1 MSSRPSGQIR
11 PSASPRR
18 AEGISAVVV
27 TYRPGE
33 EVPAN
38 IAAIRAQVALVV
50 VVDNGATAESRARLA
65 SLAGQP
71 GIELIFNPDNRGV
84 AAALNQGMERA
95 QAGSFAWLA
104 TFDQDSR
111 LPVGF
116 MDGLLAAHAAWPDRE
131 RVAIIAPL
139 YRDRSLGFVSSP
151 GGPLPE
157 GPLHD
162 TAVSVT
168 ATSGNL
174 VALRA
179 LQAVGGFREDFFI
192 DCVDFELCLRCR
204 RAGWQVLE
212 ARGVVLDHA
221 QGRWER
227 RRLLWRTPRVN
238 DYDAMRRYY
247 QVRNR
252 LVLYARLGGVDIRW
266 TLRDAWGF
274 GWDFLKLILFCHQRP
289 AKLRAMFTGA
299 CDALRGRMG
308 PRPA

>member
-1 MSSRPSGQIR
+1 M
-11 PSASPRR
+11 
-18 AEGISAVVV
+18 VVA
-27 TYRPGE
+27 YHPDAA
-33 EVPAN
+33 VPAN
-38 IAAIRAQVALVV
+38 ITAIRAQVALVV
-50 VVDNGATAESRARLA
+50 VVDNGSTPESRARLE

-71 GIELIFNPDNRGV
+71 GIELVCNANNRGV

-95 QAGSFAWLA
+95 LAGSFAWLA
-104 TFDQDSR
+104 TFDQDSC
-111 LPVGF
+111 LPAGY
-116 MDGLLAAHAAWPDRE
+116 MDGLLAAHAAWPERD

-151 GGPLPE
+151 AVPLPN

-174 VALRA
+174 VSLRA
-179 LQAVGGFREDFFI
+179 LRAVGGFREDFFI
-192 DCVDFELCLRCR
+192 DCVDFEFCLRCR

-227 RRLLWRTPRVN
+227 RRLWGRTARVN
-238 DYDAMRRYY
+238 DYGAVRRYY

-252 LVLYARLGGVDIRW
+252 LVLYARLGGVDLRW

-289 AKLRAMFTGA
+289 AKLRAMSAGA
-299 CDALRGRMG
+299 WDALRRRMG
-308 PRPA
+308 PKPA